1 MFYLD
6 KNQQT
11 VVGQSA
17 STAGPADD
25 RLLLLLAAAAAG
37 SGQTPTSS
45 TQPPRRR
52 GPGHVIDHVTPEL
65 DRHDLGFVLRHTHTR
80 TDVTRTGIVQDI

>member
-1 MFYLD
+1 VFYLD

-25 RLLLLLAAAAAG
+25 RLLLLLAAAAG

-52 GPGHVIDHVTPEL
+52 GPGHVIDHVSPEL
-65 DRHDLGFVLRHTHTR
+65 DRHDLGFVLRRTHTR